1 VHHVHGYISSITLWV
16 AAFYR
21 YSLIASVYIGMFCNQ
36 HHLNYS
42 DNKLWAEMFRTSFI
56 NLLCYLHL
64 LSISFVMNVADIY
77 HPHVVISI
85 LWELDHLS
93 FFSLVKLIYVQSLH
107 VLVILISSCSRHQP
121 QSSLVWLLPVIF
133 WFVFCFSSLKS
144 LSSESR
150 DEILFRRGGC
160 DSSCT
165 CNTRYILLV
174 WNMCLLSVKLVCVC
188 VKLLK
193 I

>member
-1 VHHVHGYISSITLWV
+1 VHHIHEYISSITLWV

-77 HPHVVISI
+77 HPHVVMSI

-93 FFSLVKLIYVQSLH
+93 LFSLVKLIYIQSLH
-107 VLVILISSCSRHQP
+107 TLVTLIWPCSRHQS
-121 QSSLVWLLPVIF
+121 QSSLVWLLLSTFDVWIASLPLGVF
-133 WFVFCFSSLKS
+133 RPNLGTRFFLGGRAVTVRVFVMLGMYF
-144 LSSESR
+144 
-150 DEILFRRGGC
+150 
-160 DSSCT
+160 
-165 CNTRYILLV
+165 V
-174 WNMCLLSVKLVCVC
+174 SVKYVFVCIKLMCVY